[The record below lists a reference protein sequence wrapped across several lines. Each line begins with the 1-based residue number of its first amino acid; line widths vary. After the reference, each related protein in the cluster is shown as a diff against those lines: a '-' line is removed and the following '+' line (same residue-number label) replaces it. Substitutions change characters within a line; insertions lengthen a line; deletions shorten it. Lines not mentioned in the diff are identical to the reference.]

1 MAQSNCGSPKNADEI
16 LKRESPEAV
25 VRFAWQDIGEDG
37 PLCCPAIK
45 PGAAH
50 MNRTREYSR
59 PRTRETNGIMFHL
72 QEGSCG
78 WCITLPPCGR
88 LRLAVSASSDS
99 LAWGSRHARLSL

>member
-16 LKRESPEAV
+16 PYRESAEAV

-37 PLCCPAIK
+37 PLCCPTIK

-59 PRTRETNGIMFHL
+59 LRSRESNGIMLHL
-72 QEGSCG
+72 QEEVVAGG
-78 WCITLPPCGR
+78 LPYTMW
-88 LRLAVSASSDS
+88 AIA
-99 LAWGSRHARLSL
+99 ARS